1 MSVLQEPLAVT
12 QMPSVLTQEKAAFAP
27 VRLVSREMES
37 PAQVLKHNSH
47 GVIFIIDTSVASL
60 LKNIRASRAKIE

>member
-1 MSVLQEPLAVT
+1 MLQELIAAT

-27 VRLVSREMES
+27 VHLVSREMEL

-47 GVIFIIDTSVASL
+47 GVIVVHFCCKPV
-60 LKNIRASRAKIE
+60 KF